1 MSDQA
6 RIKRNIAK
14 MIAAGAPESEID
26 QYVASEKVTPAQL
39 RGEATKPKPVATAKP
54 RPPLSA
60 YVDTPAGPRAPAP
73 RPRPTGKLPVQSE
86 LLAPMRAMGATTA
99 PQPRAPRV
107 TPQPVA
113 MQPGVAS
120 IFGGEVTPYA
130 TPEFDPL
137 TVKRADNAALTNDG
151 LLDRTGLM
159 AKRSAMRIG
168 SGGARVLAAGMNA
181 ISEGFG
187 DPLTARA
194 DDVDQYI
201 GRPIAG
207 ETTLDDL
214 GSNFSLGKLGS
225 FIAEQSAGSAA
236 DMGMLMTGAGVV
248 PYMTSQ
254 AGNIGQQRAEN
265 NSTGTATLSDIIKAA
280 PAAAVSTAAERLGTK
295 YLGGEMGGNLLTRL
309 GGSVVSEAATEGVQS
324 LAEYTG
330 GTAGTDRGFDL
341 NEALSQSARGAI
353 TGGLVAPGL
362 RVATAELPNAAGAGV
377 AKLRDVLAERA
388 DQQAFSPLANAIA
401 VDAFRPR
408 AEATPPAI
416 TEAPYRV
423 EPAGR
428 TVTTTDKDGTRAFVA
443 KVGETAAPAAITT
456 PEAPKVA
463 PKPVAP
469 VAAPAAVEQP
479 PIEQPAPAGVT
490 KAVTPAPVEQPDDV
504 SLTPDGDQNYRQLWQ
519 MSRAD
524 LENLRKTAPRD
535 DEVDEGV
542 TSVEVIDEMLREHQ
556 DYTAMDDDTLV
567 GIVRRQIINNRDADW
582 VKRVKE
588 GRGEPGQQA
597 SFVSFIGAMGEL
609 RTRPDGANLVD
620 RITDQLVD
628 QGWSKADAQEVV
640 EYRFSNLTGKKP
652 GEARAKP
659 AATPQ
664 AAPALSAPTVTAKA
678 PIAAREETRRVTIPT
693 GGKID
698 VRMEL
703 VNADDITQAEGSKQ
717 NRDRDRAASEAQIM
731 SIVGKFDPEQLG
743 DDNYTDRGAPIIGP
757 DGTIESGNGRVLA
770 INRVFAERP
779 DAAKAYRDYIESQ
792 GFDTK
797 GIERPILIRR
807 RVTEMDDA
815 TLRSFITGSNSDTKQ
830 ELSAPERATQ
840 DASDILTPDVFT
852 SYMGGALTSQRNG
865 DFIRKFIDAVPD
877 GQRSTFMDDK
887 GNLSTAGVARIEN
900 AMLARAFGNGSPAAK
915 RFLSKAM
922 ENTDNQTRT
931 LTGALSE
938 VAADW
943 GKMTEA
949 MQDGTV
955 DKQYDLT
962 DKVLEAIGLIAD
974 TKGDGQSVANILK
987 SEDMYDKMDPVVRRL
1002 IEAFHGPNGTR
1013 MKSKQKIAEM
1023 LENYARLAMEQRPT
1037 PDMFGDVVL
1046 RDPIDVLN
1054 EAFGDAEGVDMFA
1067 VAAEDALPRTPALAD
1082 AAGGGGRKSS
1092 LPRRADVDLDAL
1104 DAELDDDGDA
1114 PAYASDMPLED
1125 AGPYDPSIMA
1135 VSFTNR
1141 ASIYTAVANE
1151 MGVDPA
1157 KFRLL
1162 PSERQIFLLSKLIYQ
1177 RFGIQVITDRQL
1189 QDRFAIDQMLDMIQ
1203 NVQGMA
1209 HVLGLGGS
1217 AISLGGKLRL
1227 SLAKKARYLGAY
1239 YPGETRIDL
1248 PQRSNSFSHEWG
1260 HAFDYH
1266 MMALFP
1272 GAMDSGLS
1280 GALRNDGRNVAASGG
1295 PEAVRAAF
1303 VNLMNTM
1310 FFDHAAMAK
1319 QIMDAEAKLAATQS
1333 ATERAKLQGQI
1344 DSYRAGSSKSRKNL
1358 SEYYTR
1364 AKAIQGDY
1372 WQKPTEMFARAFEA
1386 YVSFRVEALGLTTE
1400 FIGKGD
1406 AAYLSDADDRLAQT
1420 FPKGKER
1427 NDIFRAFDELFA
1439 RVNEAEALGREPVMP
1454 EPDTGDTDPVSNL
1467 DKLAKAAPKT
1477 VFAREMEAWK
1487 AAGLL
1492 RSKAKTGRA
1501 DSPKGRLKR
1510 LEDALSAL
1518 SYSMAGRVRMISR
1531 HWKSP
1536 AVMSLHNM
1544 LTHLEGKGQFVGE
1557 TFLEAVSARRSRNL
1571 NRLSNILRKHDL
1583 PTVMTPEQD
1592 QMLRDLLITQDVSD
1606 APANFVA
1613 AASAIRQLL
1622 DQEFYENQN
1631 VGLDIGYVKNG
1642 YLPRIIDMPK
1652 IDFDSAGFLAK
1663 AGEVYE
1669 IVFDREFGTE
1679 ADALLAD
1686 EEKFVAFWKTVK
1698 SLSKEQPINGAKP
1711 FRKAWNELNALYR
1724 AMAKSDEPD
1733 SFSEAIGK
1741 KAEEVTELLGELMA
1755 ETRPIYGTVKAE
1767 RWLSAMRTS
1776 DMDDFDAHSPNADY
1790 AKNRELPPEADKL
1803 LEDFYVNNPVE
1814 AIVTYLSQSA
1824 KRTEYARTFGPK
1836 GEKRKAIFQKI
1847 AGDGVSIEDQQALQ
1861 RIVDIATGRERST
1874 IPKSVQGALSFIHA
1888 AGTMVLLPRAVL
1900 SSLSESVTAGMRT
1913 QDVRNSF
1920 RALAQLIGG
1929 ALGTASGRER
1939 AELARAIGIVDDM
1952 LVGELAE
1959 ARFGGTFG
1967 DVTRWDKYVATMF
1980 ERTGLIALTRS
1991 QRTHLL
1997 GTAQAYFDNLA
2008 GNALSTDTKKAAQ
2021 ASALLRELGVRDVE
2035 AFSKQIREMGRLPTV
2050 EELDTPYGRD
2060 FAVASSRLI
2069 DQIIQNPT
2077 VMDRPQLAN
2086 NPVGRVAYGIMS
2098 FSYAFYRNIVKR
2110 QAILFNETRKRTGAM
2125 DATAR
2130 LAIGFLPSAIA
2141 LYIGQTL
2148 VSTIREFLLNRERW
2162 DEEEE
2167 KGTLVDTMLKLGA
2180 TRTFSF
2186 AGFDPLI
2193 QAHTGLKYQRDL
2205 SNVMVG
2211 AAPGFFLQAIQSIAK
2226 MNVANSPKTNTA
2238 EFNAAKGVYQLAVAP
2253 ALAFGLARLPGGPI
2267 VGPVLGGG
2275 IMAGTSPQA
2284 GKEAAEL
2291 VVGEKGSV
2299 TDPVTGEITGPPK
2312 KKGAAK
2318 DKEAANKYAF

>member
-26 QYVASEKVTPAQL
+26 QYVATEKVTPAQL
-39 RGEATKPKPVATAKP
+39 RGETPKPKPAPKP
-54 RPPLSA
+54 RQPLSA
-60 YVDTPAGPRAPAP
+60 YAATPTAPRAPAP
-73 RPRPTGKLPVQSE
+73 RPRPTGRLPVQSE
-86 LLAPMRAMGATTA
+86 LLAPMRAMGVQTA
-99 PQPRAPRV
+99 SKPARAPRA
-107 TPQPVA
+107 TPKPVE

-130 TPEFDPL
+130 TPEFDPAA
-137 TVKRADNAALTNDG
+137 VRRPDNTPLANGG
-151 LLDRTGLM
+151 LLDRMGLM
-159 AKRSAMRIG
+159 TKRSAMRIG
-168 SGGARVLAAGMNA
+168 SGGARVIAAGMNA

-201 GRPIAG
+201 GRPIAD
-207 ETTLDDL
+207 ETTLDEL
-214 GSNFSLGKLGS
+214 GSNFTLGGLGK
-225 FIAEQSAGSAA
+225 FIAEQGSSSVV
-236 DMGMLMTGAGVV
+236 DMLGMTNPLSLTA
-248 PYMTSQ
+248 YATSQ

-265 NSTGTATLSDIIKAA
+265 NSTGTATLADVFKAA
-280 PAAAVSTAAERLGTK
+280 PAAIASTAAERLGTK
-295 YLGGEMGGNLLTRL
+295 YLGGELAGNLLTRL

-330 GTAGTDRGFDL
+330 GTLGTDRGFDL
-341 NEALSQSARGAI
+341 DEGLSQSARGAI
-353 TGGLVAPGL
+353 TGGILGPVL
-362 RVATAELPNAAGAGV
+362 RTGMTELPNAAVTGV
-377 AKLRDVLAERA
+377 SKVRDGLAERA
-388 DQQAFSPLANAIA
+388 EAEAFSPLANAIA

-408 AEATPPAI
+408 AEAAPPAPK
-416 TEAPYRV
+416 EAPYRV

-443 KVGETAAPAAITT
+443 KVGETAAPAATT
-456 PEAPKVA
+456 MPEAPKA
-463 PKPVAP
+463 TPKPVAP
-469 VAAPAAVEQP
+469 VARPTVEQP
-479 PIEQPAPAGVT
+479 PIEQPAPAEVT
-490 KAVTPAPVEQPDDV
+490 KAVTPAPVEQPD
-504 SLTPDGDQNYRQLWQ
+504 P
-519 MSRAD
+519 
-524 LENLRKTAPRD
+524 
-535 DEVDEGV
+535 
-542 TSVEVIDEMLREHQ
+542 
-556 DYTAMDDDTLV
+556 
-567 GIVRRQIINNRDADW
+567 
-582 VKRVKE
+582 
-588 GRGEPGQQA
+588 
-597 SFVSFIGAMGEL
+597 
-609 RTRPDGANLVD
+609 
-620 RITDQLVD
+620 
-628 QGWSKADAQEVV
+628 
-640 EYRFSNLTGKKP
+640 
-652 GEARAKP
+652 AKP
-659 AATPQ
+659 
-664 AAPALSAPTVTAKA
+664 TVAAKA
-678 PIAAREETRRVTIPT
+678 PIAAREGTRRVTIPT

-731 SIVGKFDPEQLG
+731 AIVGKFDPEQLG

-770 INRVFAERP
+770 INRVFDERP
-779 DAAKAYRDYIESQ
+779 EAAQAYREYIESQ
-792 GFDTK
+792 GFDTT

-815 TLRSFITGSNSDTKQ
+815 TLRNFITGSNSDTKQ

-1002 IEAFHGPNGTR
+1002 IEAFHSPNGTR
-1013 MKSKQKIAEM
+1013 MKSKQKIAAM

-1067 VAAEDALPRTPALAD
+1067 VAAEDASTSRAPSRVLAD

-1104 DAELDDDGDA
+1104 DAELDDDVEA
-1114 PAYASDMPLED
+1114 PAYANDMPLED

-1151 MGVDPA
+1151 MGIDPA

-1177 RFGIQVITDRQL
+1177 RFGIQVVTDRQL

-1217 AISLGGKLRL
+1217 GISLGGRLRL

-1248 PQRSNSFSHEWG
+1248 PQRSNSFAHEWG

-1266 MMALFP
+1266 MMEMFP
-1272 GAMDSGLS
+1272 GAWDSGLS
-1280 GALRNDGRNVAASGG
+1280 GALRNDGRNIAASGG
-1295 PEAVRAAF
+1295 PEAVRGAF

-1319 QIMDAEAKLAATQS
+1319 QIMDLEAQMAATQS
-1333 ATERAKLQGQI
+1333 EASRAKLQGQI

-1358 SEYYTR
+1358 SEYYSR

-1406 AAYLSDADDRLAQT
+1406 AAYLSDADDRLAKT
-1420 FPKGKER
+1420 FPKGTER

-1454 EPDTGDTDPVSNL
+1454 APDTGDADPVSNL
-1467 DKLAKAAPKT
+1467 DKLAKVAPKS

-1492 RSKAKTGRA
+1492 RSKAKAGRA
-1501 DSPKGRLKR
+1501 DSPKGQLKR

-1531 HWKSP
+1531 HWKSS
-1536 AVMSLHNM
+1536 AVMSLHDM
-1544 LTHLEGKGQFVGE
+1544 LTHREGKGQFVGE

-1571 NRLSNILRKHDL
+1571 NRLSNILRKNDL

-1592 QMLRDLLITQDVSD
+1592 QMLRDLLITQDVAG

-1679 ADALLAD
+1679 ADTLLAD
-1686 EEKFVAFWKTVK
+1686 EEKFVAFWKAVK
-1698 SLSKEQPINGAKP
+1698 SLSKEQPIDGAKP
-1711 FRKAWNELNALYR
+1711 FRKAYNELNALYR
-1724 AMAKSDEPD
+1724 EMAKSDEPD

-1741 KAEEVTELLGELMA
+1741 KTEEVTELLGELMA
-1755 ETRPIYGTVKAE
+1755 ETRPIYGSVKAE
-1767 RWLSAMRTS
+1767 RWLSAMRTA

-1790 AKNRELPPEADKL
+1790 AKNRELPAEADKL

-1814 AIVTYLSQSA
+1814 AIVAYLSQSA

-1836 GEKRKAIFQKI
+1836 GEKRKAIFEKI
-1847 AGDGVSIEDQQALQ
+1847 ARDGVSREDQDALQ

-1874 IPKSVQGALSFIHA
+1874 IPKSVQGALSFVHA

-1913 QDVRNSF
+1913 NDVRNSF
-1920 RALAQLIGG
+1920 RALSQLVSG
-1929 ALGTASGRER
+1929 ALGSASGKER

-2008 GNALSTDTKKAAQ
+2008 GHALGSDPKKAGHA
-2021 ASALLRELGVRDVE
+2021 AALLRELGVSDVE
-2035 AFSKQIREMGRLPTV
+2035 AFSKQLRDMGRLPTV
-2050 EELDTPYGRD
+2050 EGLDTPYGRD
-2060 FAVASSRLI
+2060 FSVASRRLI

-2110 QAILFNETRKRTGAM
+2110 QAILFNETRKRTGTL

-2130 LAIGFLPSAIA
+2130 MAIGFLPSAVA

-2238 EFNAAKGVYQLAVAP
+2238 EFNAVKGVYQLAVAP

-2275 IMAGTSPQA
+2275 IMAGTSPIA
-2284 GKEAAEL
+2284 GKTAAEM

-2299 TDPVTGEITGPPK
+2299 TDPETGEVVAPPK
-2312 KKGAAK
+2312 KKGEGQK
-2318 DKEAANKYAF
+2318 TESKYAF

>member
-26 QYVASEKVTPAQL
+26 QYVASEGVTAAQL
-39 RGEATKPKPVATAKP
+39 RGQAAPKPKAPAPPPRAPKP
-54 RPPLSA
+54 RPPITA
-60 YVDTPAGPRAPAP
+60 YADTPTQRPARPAP
-73 RPRPTGKLPVQSE
+73 RPTGAMPVQTE

-107 TPQPVA
+107 TPKPVE

-120 IFGGEVTPYA
+120 IFGGDVTPYA
-130 TPEFDPL
+130 APEFDPL
-137 TVKRADNAALTNDG
+137 TVKREDNSPLQNDG
-151 LLDRTGLM
+151 LLDRAGLM
-159 AKRSAMRIG
+159 AKRSALRIG
-168 SGGARVLAAGMNA
+168 SGGARVIAAGMNA
-181 ISEGFG
+181 IDEGFG
-187 DPLTARA
+187 DKLTARA

-201 GRPIAG
+201 GRPVAG

-236 DMGMLMTGAGVV
+236 DMGMLMTGAGVI

-265 NSTGTATLSDIIKAA
+265 NDTGTATLADVIKAA

-362 RVATAELPNAAGAGV
+362 RVATAEIPNAAGAGV
-377 AKLRDVLAERA
+377 AKVRDVLAERA

-408 AEATPPAI
+408 VEAAPPAP

-428 TVTTTDKDGTRAFVA
+428 TVTATDKDGTRAFVA
-443 KVGETAAPAAITT
+443 KVGETAAPAAIMT
-456 PEAPKVA
+456 PEAPKTA
-463 PKPVAP
+463 PKPATP
-469 VAAPAAVEQP
+469 VTPPAAVEQP
-479 PIEQPAPAGVT
+479 PIKEPAPAEVT
-490 KAVTPAPVEQPDDV
+490 KAVTPAPVVEQP
-504 SLTPDGDQNYRQLWQ
+504 
-519 MSRAD
+519 
-524 LENLRKTAPRD
+524 
-535 DEVDEGV
+535 
-542 TSVEVIDEMLREHQ
+542 
-556 DYTAMDDDTLV
+556 
-567 GIVRRQIINNRDADW
+567 
-582 VKRVKE
+582 
-588 GRGEPGQQA
+588 EPA
-597 SFVSFIGAMGEL
+597 
-609 RTRPDGANLVD
+609 
-620 RITDQLVD
+620 
-628 QGWSKADAQEVV
+628 KA
-640 EYRFSNLTGKKP
+640 
-652 GEARAKP
+652 
-659 AATPQ
+659 
-664 AAPALSAPTVTAKA
+664 TVTAKA

-731 SIVGKFDPEQLG
+731 AIVGKFDPEQLG

-770 INRVFAERP
+770 INRVFDERP
-779 DAAKAYRDYIESQ
+779 EAAQAYRDYIESQ

-815 TLRSFITGSNSDTKQ
+815 TLRNFITGSNSDTKQ
-830 ELSAPERATQ
+830 ELSAPERAAQ
-840 DASDILTPDVFT
+840 DASDILTPEVFT

-865 DFIRKFIDAVPD
+865 DFVRKFIDAVPD

-1002 IEAFHGPNGTR
+1002 IEAFHSPNGTR
-1013 MKSKQKIAEM
+1013 MKSKQKIAAM

-1067 VAAEDALPRTPALAD
+1067 VAAEDALPAGASKRVLAD
-1082 AAGGGGRKSS
+1082 AAGGGGRKSG
-1092 LPRRADVDLDAL
+1092 LPRRAVVDLDAL
-1104 DAELDDDGDA
+1104 DAEMDDDGEA
-1114 PAYASDMPLED
+1114 PAYANDMPLED

-1151 MGVDPA
+1151 MGIDPA

-1217 AISLGGKLRL
+1217 GISLGGRLRL

-1248 PQRSNSFSHEWG
+1248 PQRSNSFAHEWG

-1266 MMALFP
+1266 MMSMFP
-1272 GAMDSGLS
+1272 GAWDSGLS
-1280 GALRNDGRNVAASGG
+1280 GALRNDGRNIAASGG
-1295 PEAVRAAF
+1295 PEAVRVAF

-1319 QIMDAEAKLAATQS
+1319 QIMDLEAKLAATQG
-1333 ATERAKLQGQI
+1333 ATERAKLQEQI
-1344 DSYRAGSSKSRKNL
+1344 ENYRAGSSKSRKNL

-1467 DKLAKAAPKT
+1467 DKLAKVAPKS

-1492 RSKAKTGRA
+1492 RSKAKAGRA

-1536 AVMSLHNM
+1536 AVMSLHDM
-1544 LTHLEGKGQFVGE
+1544 LTHREGKGQFVGQ

-1571 NRLSNILRKHDL
+1571 NRLSNILRKNDL

-1592 QMLRDLLITQDVSD
+1592 QMLRDLLITQDVAD

-1652 IDFDSAGFLAK
+1652 IDFDSAGFLSK

-1669 IVFDREFGTE
+1669 IVYDREFGTE

-1686 EEKFVAFWKTVK
+1686 DEKFVAFWKAVK
-1698 SLSKEQPINGAKP
+1698 SLSKEQPIDGLKP
-1711 FRKAWNELNALYR
+1711 FRKAYNELNALGR

-1741 KAEEVTELLGELMA
+1741 KTEEVTELLGELMD
-1755 ETRPIYGTVKAE
+1755 EVKPIYASVKAE
-1767 RWLSAMRTS
+1767 RWLSAMRKS
-1776 DMDDFDAHSPNADY
+1776 DMDDSDAHSPNADY

-1814 AIVTYLSQSA
+1814 AVVTYLSQSA

-1836 GEKRKAIFQKI
+1836 DEKRKAIFEKI
-1847 AGDGVSIEDQQALQ
+1847 AAEGVSMEDQDALQ
-1861 RIVDIATGRERST
+1861 RIVDIATGRARST
-1874 IPKSVQGALSFIHA
+1874 IPKSVQGALSFVHA

-1913 QDVRNSF
+1913 NDVRNSF

-1929 ALGTASGRER
+1929 ALGSASGRDR

-1952 LVGELAE
+1952 LTGELAE

-1980 ERTGLIALTRS
+1980 QRTGLIALTRS

-2008 GNALSTDTKKAAQ
+2008 GNAIGTDPKKAAD
-2021 ASALLRELGVRDVE
+2021 AAALLRELGVRDVE
-2035 AFSKQIREMGRLPTV
+2035 AFSKQIRELGRLPTV

-2110 QAILFNETRKRTGAM
+2110 QAILFNETRKRNGVM

-2205 SNVMVG
+2205 SNIMVG

-2226 MNVANSPKTNTA
+2226 MNVANSAKTNTA
-2238 EFNAAKGVYQLAVAP
+2238 EYNAVKGVYQLAVAP

-2275 IMAGTSPQA
+2275 IMAGTSPVA
-2284 GKEAAEL
+2284 GKTAAEL

-2299 TDPVTGEITGPPK
+2299 TDPVTGEVVGPPK
-2312 KKGAAK
+2312 KKKSEGEK
-2318 DKEAANKYAF
+2318 TESKYAF

>member
-1 MSDQA
+1 
-6 RIKRNIAK
+6 
-14 MIAAGAPESEID
+14 
-26 QYVASEKVTPAQL
+26 
-39 RGEATKPKPVATAKP
+39 
-54 RPPLSA
+54 
-60 YVDTPAGPRAPAP
+60 
-73 RPRPTGKLPVQSE
+73 
-86 LLAPMRAMGATTA
+86 
-99 PQPRAPRV
+99 
-107 TPQPVA
+107 
-113 MQPGVAS
+113 
-120 IFGGEVTPYA
+120 
-130 TPEFDPL
+130 
-137 TVKRADNAALTNDG
+137 
-151 LLDRTGLM
+151 
-159 AKRSAMRIG
+159 
-168 SGGARVLAAGMNA
+168 
-181 ISEGFG
+181 
-187 DPLTARA
+187 
-194 DDVDQYI
+194 
-201 GRPIAG
+201 
-207 ETTLDDL
+207 
-214 GSNFSLGKLGS
+214 
-225 FIAEQSAGSAA
+225 
-236 DMGMLMTGAGVV
+236 
-248 PYMTSQ
+248 
-254 AGNIGQQRAEN
+254 
-265 NSTGTATLSDIIKAA
+265 
-280 PAAAVSTAAERLGTK
+280 
-295 YLGGEMGGNLLTRL
+295 
-309 GGSVVSEAATEGVQS
+309 
-324 LAEYTG
+324 
-330 GTAGTDRGFDL
+330 
-341 NEALSQSARGAI
+341 
-353 TGGLVAPGL
+353 
-362 RVATAELPNAAGAGV
+362 
-377 AKLRDVLAERA
+377 
-388 DQQAFSPLANAIA
+388 
-401 VDAFRPR
+401 
-408 AEATPPAI
+408 
-416 TEAPYRV
+416 
-423 EPAGR
+423 
-428 TVTTTDKDGTRAFVA
+428 
-443 KVGETAAPAAITT
+443 
-456 PEAPKVA
+456 
-463 PKPVAP
+463 
-469 VAAPAAVEQP
+469 
-479 PIEQPAPAGVT
+479 
-490 KAVTPAPVEQPDDV
+490 
-504 SLTPDGDQNYRQLWQ
+504 
-519 MSRAD
+519 
-524 LENLRKTAPRD
+524 
-535 DEVDEGV
+535 
-542 TSVEVIDEMLREHQ
+542 
-556 DYTAMDDDTLV
+556 
-567 GIVRRQIINNRDADW
+567 
-582 VKRVKE
+582 
-588 GRGEPGQQA
+588 
-597 SFVSFIGAMGEL
+597 
-609 RTRPDGANLVD
+609 
-620 RITDQLVD
+620 
-628 QGWSKADAQEVV
+628 
-640 EYRFSNLTGKKP
+640 
-652 GEARAKP
+652 
-659 AATPQ
+659 
-664 AAPALSAPTVTAKA
+664 
-678 PIAAREETRRVTIPT
+678 
-693 GGKID
+693 
-698 VRMEL
+698 
-703 VNADDITQAEGSKQ
+703 
-717 NRDRDRAASEAQIM
+717 
-731 SIVGKFDPEQLG
+731 
-743 DDNYTDRGAPIIGP
+743 
-757 DGTIESGNGRVLA
+757 
-770 INRVFAERP
+770 
-779 DAAKAYRDYIESQ
+779 
-792 GFDTK
+792 
-797 GIERPILIRR
+797 
-807 RVTEMDDA
+807 
-815 TLRSFITGSNSDTKQ
+815 
-830 ELSAPERATQ
+830 
-840 DASDILTPDVFT
+840 
-852 SYMGGALTSQRNG
+852 
-865 DFIRKFIDAVPD
+865 
-877 GQRSTFMDDK
+877 
-887 GNLSTAGVARIEN
+887 
-900 AMLARAFGNGSPAAK
+900 
-915 RFLSKAM
+915 M

-1002 IEAFHGPNGTR
+1002 IEAFHSPNGTR
-1013 MKSKQKIAEM
+1013 MKSKQKIAAM

-1067 VAAEDALPRTPALAD
+1067 VAAEDALPTGASKRVLAD
-1082 AAGGGGRKSS
+1082 AAGGGGRKSG
-1092 LPRRADVDLDAL
+1092 LPRRAVVDLDAL
-1104 DAELDDDGDA
+1104 DAEMDDDGEA
-1114 PAYASDMPLED
+1114 PAYANDMPLED

-1151 MGVDPA
+1151 MGIDPA

-1217 AISLGGKLRL
+1217 AISLGGNLRL

-1239 YPGETRIDL
+1239 YPGEMRIDL
-1248 PQRSNSFSHEWG
+1248 PQRSNSFAHEWG

-1266 MMALFP
+1266 MMAMFP

-1280 GALRNDGRNVAASGG
+1280 GAIRNDGRNVAASGG
-1295 PEAVRAAF
+1295 PEAVRGAF

-1310 FFDHAAMAK
+1310 FFDHAAVAK
-1319 QIMDAEAKLAATQS
+1319 QIMDAEMKLAATQS
-1333 ATERAKLQGQI
+1333 ATERAKLQEQI
-1344 DSYRAGSSKSRKNL
+1344 ENYRAGSSKSRKNL

-1467 DKLAKAAPKT
+1467 DKLAKVAPKS

-1492 RSKAKTGRA
+1492 RSKAKADRA

-1531 HWKSP
+1531 HWESS
-1536 AVMSLHNM
+1536 AVMSLHDM
-1544 LTHLEGKGQFVGE
+1544 LTHREGKGQFVGE

-1571 NRLSNILRKHDL
+1571 NRLSNILRKNDL

-1592 QMLRDLLITQDVSD
+1592 QMLRDLLITQDVAD

-1686 EEKFVAFWKTVK
+1686 EEKFTAFWKTVR
-1698 SLSKEQPINGAKP
+1698 SLSKEQPIDGAKP
-1711 FRKAWNELNALYR
+1711 FQKAYLQLTALYR

-1741 KAEEVTELLGELMA
+1741 KTEEVTELLGELMD
-1755 ETRPIYGTVKAE
+1755 EVRPIYGSVKAE
-1767 RWLSAMRTS
+1767 RWLSAMRTA
-1776 DMDDFDAHSPNADY
+1776 DMDDFDGHSPNADY
-1790 AKNRELPPEADKL
+1790 AKNRELPLEADKL

-1814 AIVTYLSQSA
+1814 AIVAYLSQSA

-1836 GEKRKAIFQKI
+1836 GEKRKAIFEKI
-1847 AGDGVSIEDQQALQ
+1847 AGDGVSREDQDALQ

-1874 IPKSVQGALSFIHA
+1874 IPKSVQGALSFLHA

-1913 QDVRNSF
+1913 NDVRNSF
-1920 RALAQLIGG
+1920 RALAQNIGG
-1929 ALGTASGRER
+1929 ALGSASGKER

-2008 GNALSTDTKKAAQ
+2008 GKAIGTDAKKAAD
-2021 ASALLRELGVRDVE
+2021 AAALLRELGVRDVE

-2110 QAILFNETRKRTGAM
+2110 QAILFNETRKRNGIP

-2130 LAIGFLPSAIA
+2130 LLIGFLPSAIA

-2193 QAHTGLKYQRDL
+2193 QAYTGLKYQRDL
-2205 SNVMVG
+2205 SNIMVG

-2226 MNVANSPKTNTA
+2226 MNVANSAKTNTA
-2238 EFNAAKGVYQLAVAP
+2238 EYNAVKGVYQLAVAP

-2284 GKEAAEL
+2284 AAEAATL
-2291 VVGEKGSV
+2291 VVGEKGSQ
-2299 TDPVTGEITGPPK
+2299 TDPETGEVVGPPK
-2312 KKGAAK
+2312 KKKSEG
-2318 DKEAANKYAF
+2318 DKTESKYAF